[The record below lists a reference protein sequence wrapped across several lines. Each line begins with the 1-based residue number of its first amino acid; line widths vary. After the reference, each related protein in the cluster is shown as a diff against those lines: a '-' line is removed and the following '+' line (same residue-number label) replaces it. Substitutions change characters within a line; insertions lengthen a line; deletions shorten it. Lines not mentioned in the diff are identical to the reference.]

1 MGSQLLRAKLA
12 SAIIPNGDNTDNE
25 YRLNVWQNKGAKR
38 PMGEWA
44 ILGAKQGADFGQQYK
59 DDEKTLNL
67 INDFDWLKET
77 FDDAV

>member
-1 MGSQLLRAKLA
+1 MHPTCKCYYNPMVTIQTTNIDLMFGRTKEL
-12 SAIIPNGDNTDNE
+12 
-25 YRLNVWQNKGAKR
+25 KR
-38 PMGEWA
+38 KNGEWA
-44 ILGAKQGADFGQQYK
+44 MLGAKQGADFGQQYK